1 LLSFSESLNTDMHIF
16 YTPNIDSD
24 EFVLNEEESKHCVRV
39 LRLKEQDTI
48 SLIDGRGGFY
58 HARIVDANPKCCKV
72 FVYHKNTEYGK
83 RNYQLSIA
91 IAPTKNI
98 ERLEWFLE
106 KSTEIGIDRIIPM
119 VCAQSE
125 RKIIKPERLTK
136 IIAEAIK
143 QSKQAYI
150 PVLENLCSFGELIQ
164 KEFSG
169 LKFIAY
175 CDEDFR
181 PSLKNVLKPCE
192 NVLILIGPE
201 GDFSPEEIKT
211 ALAKGYE
218 GVSLGNSRLRTETA
232 GVVACHTVCL
242 VNEI

>member
-1 LLSFSESLNTDMHIF
+1 MHIF
-16 YTPNIDSD
+16 YTPTIDSN
-24 EFVLNEEESKHCVRV
+24 EYVLDEEESKHCVRV
-39 LRLKEQDTI
+39 LRLKEQDPVF
-48 SLIDGRGGFY
+48 LIDGHGGFY
-58 HARIVDANPKCCKV
+58 HARILDANPKHCKV
-72 FVYHKNTEYGK
+72 FVYQKYTEFGR
-83 RNYQLSIA
+83 RNYRLSIA

-119 VCAQSE
+119 VCQQSE

-143 QSKQAYI
+143 QSKQAYM
-150 PVLENLCSFGELIQ
+150 PVLDDLCSFNELVGQ
-164 KEFSG
+164 EFSG
-169 LKFIAY
+169 SKLIAY

-181 PSLKNVLKPCE
+181 PNLKNVLLPGE

-201 GDFSPEEIKT
+201 GDFSTDEIKT
-211 ALAKGYE
+211 ALGRGYK

-242 VNEI
+242 INQI